1 MTHYTDL
8 AILAKKLR
16 LPAMA
21 IHWQILQEKA
31 EKEQWTYSQY
41 LVEMLQVEAD
51 QKEQRAIAALIKA
64 SKLPRSKGLENFIFH
79 AGVAISQAK
88 VQRLSN
94 STSWVKTASNLII
107 FGASGVGKTHLAAA
121 IGYGLIHKG
130 LKVYFGSA
138 IHLIQELQRAKNELK
153 LEKALQKLDV
163 FDVLIVDD
171 IGYAKKSGTESSVL
185 FELIAHR
192 YEAKSLII
200 TANQPF
206 SQWSDLFPDQIM
218 ALAAVDR
225 LIHHCDIIQL
235 QGKSYRATAAQER
248 LSNLEGS

>member
-1 MTHYTDL
+1 MTHHTDL

-16 LPAMA
+16 LPT
-21 IHWQILQEKA
+21 IVLQWELLQEKA
-31 EKEQWTYSQY
+31 EKDKWSYSQY
-41 LVEMLQVEAD
+41 LVETLRVEAD
-51 QKEQRAIAALIKA
+51 QKEQRAIATLIKA

-79 AGVAISQAK
+79 AGVTISQAK
-88 VQRLSN
+88 VQRLS
-94 STSWVKTASNLII
+94 SSPGWVKTGSNLII

-121 IGYGLIHKG
+121 IGYGLIQKG

-138 IHLIQELQRAKNELK
+138 IHLIQDLQRAKNELK
-153 LEKALQKLDV
+153 LEKALQKLDL
-163 FDVLIVDD
+163 FDALIVDD
-171 IGYAKKSGTESSVL
+171 LGYAKKSGTESSVL

-206 SQWSDLFPDQIM
+206 SQWSELFPDQIM
-218 ALAAVDR
+218 AVAAVDR

-235 QGKSYRATAAQER
+235 EGKSYRATAAQER
-248 LSNLEGS
+248 ISNLERS